1 MPAPS
6 LPWTDAMVADA
17 AGRLRSDGSVDRVA
31 RFLERLGAAYGLR
44 AGLRPAGPTLAH
56 GFEGFLLDPAGAEPW
71 TLPLRTLL
79 ADPEEHLPTLLRAIE
94 TARPA

>member
-56 GFEGFLLDPAGAEPW
+56 GFEGFLVDPAGAEPW

-94 TARPA
+94 EVL